1 MSIIKGYQVADRA
14 VSEVDGQGTE
24 TGLNENH
31 VTVQKI
37 GSNRNAL
44 DVLQKGVF
52 IVGND
57 TVEAG
62 STDRTLVATS
72 HVARVGDQIR
82 FTVGT
87 NIHQEVT
94 VVKIPDANT
103 IILGAALLAAPSAG
117 VDTFS
122 ILRHITPT
130 FDDAGNITASVAAAD
145 VTFQYNSVSTDVEEV
160 TATPA
165 NSRPLPVK
173 IMDSDGDI
181 MAIDAGVASV
191 TDATAVGFLTT
202 IDEDTNSINDK
213 LPLTIG
219 QKANAT
225 SLAVTLSTEQ
235 DIKVD
240 SMVADLGTIDDKLPT
255 TIGQKADLGSLS
267 VTLSTEQDA
276 KVDLMVA
283 DLDTVAIDTTA
294 INGKIPAIGSQ
305 ASTASLSVTIA
316 SDEGDIPVSNAMQ
329 LPASLGQ
336 KAKGASLP
344 VTLASDE
351 DSIKT
356 LQAGK
361 SLPTS
366 VVPFRH
372 EHSVAITTADF
383 TNVDLV
389 TGADINRV
397 EVFDSSGETLS
408 FYVGPVASEVRQF
421 HIFPGGNGA
430 VDLFI
435 PSGSRIDIKA
445 DSANTAAGELIINFF
460 S

>member
-122 ILRHITPT
+122 ILRHVTPT
-130 FDDAGNITASVAAAD
+130 FDSAGNITASVAAAD

-283 DLDTVAIDTTA
+283 DLGTID
-294 INGKIPAIGSQ
+294 GKLPAIGSQ

-316 SDEGDIPVSNAMQ
+316 SDEGNIPVSNAMQ
-329 LPASLGQ
+329 LPAGLGQ
-336 KAKGASLP
+336 TTKGASLP

-351 DSIKT
+351 DALNV

-361 SLPTS
+361 SFVES
-366 VVPFRH
+366 VRH
-372 EHSVAITTADF
+372 DYSGGTVTTIAF
-383 TNVDLV
+383 TQLIALTASEANS
-389 TGADINRV
+389 I
-397 EVFDSSGETLS
+397 EIFDSSGETMVL
-408 FYVGPVASEVRQF
+408 GIADTNDLL
-421 HIFPGGNGA
+421 IFPGGNGRIEYN
-430 VDLFI
+430 I
-435 PSGSRIDIKA
+435 PASTKVSVKA
-445 DSANTAAGELIINFF
+445 ISASASVGEICINLY

>member
-1 MSIIKGYQVADRA
+1 MSTMKGHPTSNRDL
-14 VSEVDGQGTE
+14 SEVAGE
-24 TGLNENH
+24 TGTGLITNH
-31 VTVQKI
+31 ATIQDI
-37 GSNRNAL
+37 GSNRSGL

-52 IVGND
+52 VVGND
-57 TVEAG
+57 TAEAA
-62 STDRTLVATS
+62 STTRSIVATGHS
-72 HVARVGDQIR
+72 ARVGDQIR

-87 NIHQEVT
+87 NIHQEIAVIK
-94 VVKIPDANT
+94 VPDANT
-103 IILGAALLAAPSAG
+103 IILAANLLAVPNAG

-130 FDDAGNITASVAAAD
+130 FDSAGSINASVVAGD
-145 VTFQYNSVSTDVEEV
+145 LTFQYNSVSTDVEEV

-191 TDATAVGFLTT
+191 TDAAAVGFLTT

-219 QKANAT
+219 QKANAA
-225 SLAVTLSTEQ
+225 SLAVTLST
-235 DIKVD
+235 D
-240 SMVADLGTIDDKLPT
+240 
-255 TIGQKADLGSLS
+255 
-267 VTLSTEQDA
+267 QDA

-283 DLDTVAIDTTA
+283 DLGTID
-294 INGKIPAIGSQ
+294 GKLPAIGSQ

-316 SDEGDIPVSNAMQ
+316 SDEGNIPVSNAMQ

-336 KAKGASLP
+336 KAKSASLP

-351 DSIKT
+351 DALNV

-361 SLPTS
+361 SFVES
-366 VVPFRH
+366 VRH
-372 EHSVAITTADF
+372 DYSGGTVTTIAF
-383 TNVDLV
+383 TQLIALTASEANS
-389 TGADINRV
+389 I
-397 EVFDSSGETLS
+397 EIFDSSGETMVL
-408 FYVGPVASEVRQF
+408 GIADTNDLL
-421 HIFPGGNGA
+421 IFPGGNGRIEYN
-430 VDLFI
+430 I
-435 PSGSRIDIKA
+435 PASTKVSVKA
-445 DSANTAAGELIINFF
+445 ISASASVGEICINLY

>member
-1 MSIIKGYQVADRA
+1 MSTMKGHPTSNRDL
-14 VSEVDGQGTE
+14 SEVAGE
-24 TGLNENH
+24 TGTGLITNH
-31 VTVQKI
+31 ATIQDI
-37 GSNRNAL
+37 GSNRSGL

-52 IVGND
+52 VVGND
-57 TVEAG
+57 TAEAA
-62 STDRTLVATS
+62 STTRSIVATGHS
-72 HVARVGDQIR
+72 ARVGDQIR

-87 NIHQEVT
+87 NIHQEIAVIK
-94 VVKIPDANT
+94 VPDANT
-103 IILGAALLAAPSAG
+103 IILAANLLAVPNAG

-130 FDDAGNITASVAAAD
+130 FDSAGSINASVVAGD
-145 VTFQYNSVSTDVEEV
+145 LTFQYNSVSTDVEEV

-191 TDATAVGFLTT
+191 TDAAAVGFLTT

-219 QKANAT
+219 QKANAA
-225 SLAVTLSTEQ
+225 SLAVTLST
-235 DIKVD
+235 D
-240 SMVADLGTIDDKLPT
+240 
-255 TIGQKADLGSLS
+255 
-267 VTLSTEQDA
+267 QDA